1 MSKKAKIVIIS
12 VVCAVV
18 ALTIILSVSLTVGS
32 FNNRFIRQM
41 TKRGYTVIDYASEY
55 HRYEANDSSY
65 FSSISA
71 ERIENSEYIRN
82 PQENIDAVR
91 VYIFKNKNDAKDFY
105 EKEMRNIKDGEQVI
119 QKGKKVY
126 IGTVQGLIDAGV

>member
-41 TKRGYTVIDYASEY
+41 TKLNYSVGDYTSAYHNYSANGNSYYTAIEAYRRPDNSPEY
-55 HRYEANDSSY
+55 ND
-65 FSSISA
+65 F
-71 ERIENSEYIRN
+71 
-82 PQENIDAVR
+82 VF
-91 VYIFKNKNDAKDFY
+91 VYIFKNKDDATKFY
-105 EKEMRNIKDGEQVI
+105 GEQTANRREGERVV

-126 IGTVQGLIDAGV
+126 VGTDQGIIDAGV

>member
-18 ALTIILSVSLTVGS
+18 VLTIILSVSLTVGS
-32 FNNRFIRQM
+32 FNNRFIKQM
-41 TKRGYTVIDYASEY
+41 TKRGYTVIDHTSEY
-55 HRYEANDSSY
+55 HRYGANDSSY
-65 FSSISA
+65 FSFISA
-71 ERIENSEYIRN
+71 ERIENSEHIRN
-82 PQENIDAVR
+82 PQENNDTVM
-91 VYIFKNKNDAKDFY
+91 VSIFKNKNDAKDFY
-105 EKEMRNIKDGEQVI
+105 EKEMRNKKEGEQVI

>member
-18 ALTIILSVSLTVGS
+18 VLTIILSVSLTVGS

-41 TKRGYTVIDYASEY
+41 TKLNYSVGDYTSAFHNYSANGNSYYTAIEAYRTGRTEENDDYVE
-55 HRYEANDSSY
+55 
-65 FSSISA
+65 
-71 ERIENSEYIRN
+71 
-82 PQENIDAVR
+82 
-91 VYIFKNKNDAKDFY
+91 VYIFKNKDDATKFY
-105 EKEMRNIKDGEQVI
+105 GEQMANRREGERVV

-126 IGTVQGLIDAGV
+126 VGTDQGIIDLGI